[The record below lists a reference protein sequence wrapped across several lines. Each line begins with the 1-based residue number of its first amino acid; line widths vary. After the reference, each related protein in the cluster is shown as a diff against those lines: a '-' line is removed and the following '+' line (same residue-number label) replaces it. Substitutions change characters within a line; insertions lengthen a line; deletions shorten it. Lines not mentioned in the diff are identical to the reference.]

1 MEVSDPL
8 TGLRQRT
15 SFLPLLGQQIIRAGE
30 ANMRLALLVIDING
44 FSQINVTHGY
54 SVGDVVLRHVAK
66 QIREVSRK
74 QDQLARIG
82 DNRFALLLS
91 KVLNRGHVELAI
103 QKLNRLLEAPVEI
116 GEQRIIVRITTGAAL
131 CPDHASQAEFL
142 LRKAETALAT
152 ARGEHAEYHVLD
164 SSQDN
169 GLSLSEQ
176 WELEV
181 ELGSAIERG
190 ELQMHYQPQVDL
202 RDGRPMGAEALM
214 RWERFGHRAIPPDVF
229 IPLAE
234 RTGKIKKITIWALNT
249 ALRRAGEWRS
259 DLGPLTISLNLPGE
273 LAMQHDLPE
282 LVENALQLWGKPH
295 VRLMLEITERSLMD
309 VPRGRGILQRLRDMG
324 VRVSID
330 DFGTGYS
337 CLAYF
342 KDLPVDELKIDK
354 SFITGLLDD
363 AASQDIT
370 ALIIDLAHRFKLQ
383 VVAEG
388 VENTRVMLA
397 LRKLG
402 CNHAQGFLFGRAMP
416 ADNFSEWLLNY
427 QPKDAAKRPASR
439 ARPAA
444 S

>member
-1 MEVSDPL
+1 MMEVSDPL
-8 TGLRQRT
+8 TGLRQRN
-15 SFLPLLGQQIIRAGE
+15 SFLPLLGQQIVRASEG
-30 ANMRLALLVIDING
+30 NVRLALLVIDING

-66 QIREVSRK
+66 QIRDVSRK
-74 QDQLARIG
+74 QDHLARIG

-91 KVLNRGHVELAI
+91 NVLNRGHVELAI
-103 QKLNRLLEAPVEI
+103 QKLNRRLEAPLEV
-116 GEQRIIVRITTGAAL
+116 GDQRIMVRVSAGAAL
-131 CPDHASQAEFL
+131 CPDHASHAEFL

-152 ARGEHAEYHVLD
+152 ARRERAEYHVLD
-164 SSQDN
+164 VRDDES
-169 GLSLSEQ
+169 LSLSAQ

-181 ELGSAIERG
+181 ELGTAIERG

-202 RDGRPMGAEALM
+202 RNGRPIGAEALM
-214 RWERFGHRAIPPDVF
+214 RWERFGHRAISPDVF

-249 ALRRAGEWRS
+249 ALRRAGEWRT

-273 LAMQHDLPE
+273 LAMQRDLPE
-282 LVENALQLWGKPH
+282 LVENALHLWGKPH

-309 VPRGRGILQRLRDMG
+309 VPRGRGILQRLRDLG

-354 SFITGLLDD
+354 SFVTELLTDS
-363 AASQDIT
+363 ASQDIT

-388 VENTRVMLA
+388 VESREVLQA

-402 CNHAQGFLFGRAMP
+402 CNHAQGFLFGKAMP
-416 ADNFSEWLLNY
+416 AEIFSEWLLKY
-427 QPKDAAKRPASR
+427 QPKPAAR
-439 ARPAA
+439 RPAA
-444 S
+444 AS

>member
-1 MEVSDPL
+1 VGD
-8 TGLRQRT
+8 
-15 SFLPLLGQQIIRAGE
+15 QQIMVR
-30 ANMRLALLVIDING
+30 
-44 FSQINVTHGY
+44 
-54 SVGDVVLRHVAK
+54 
-66 QIREVSRK
+66 VS
-74 QDQLARIG
+74 I
-82 DNRFALLLS
+82 
-91 KVLNRGHVELAI
+91 
-103 QKLNRLLEAPVEI
+103 
-116 GEQRIIVRITTGAAL
+116 GAAL
-131 CPDHASQAEFL
+131 CPDHASHAEYL
-142 LRKAETALAT
+142 MRKAETALAT
-152 ARGEHAEYHVLD
+152 ARREHAEYHVLD
-164 SSQDN
+164 DAEDET
-169 GLSLSEQ
+169 LSLSAQ

-181 ELGSAIERG
+181 ELGTAIERG

-202 RDGRPMGAEALM
+202 RSNRPLGAEALM
-214 RWERFGHRAIPPDVF
+214 RWERFGRNAISPEIF

-234 RTGKIKKITIWALNT
+234 RSGKIKKITIWALNT

-259 DLGPLTISLNLPGE
+259 DLGSLTISLNLPGE

-309 VPRGRGILQRLRDMG
+309 VPRGRHILQRLREMG
-324 VRVSID
+324 VKVSID

-354 SFITGLLDD
+354 SFVTGLLDD
-363 AASQDIT
+363 RASMDIT

-388 VENTRVMLA
+388 VENPRVLQV

-402 CNHAQGFLFGRAMP
+402 CNSAQGYLFGKAMP
-416 ADNFSEWLLNY
+416 AEAFQHWLLEYNP
-427 QPKDAAKRPASR
+427 QPTPARP
-439 ARPAA
+439 RPAA